1 MNHIADKKKLYYYL
15 ARNYKNKEVSHLMCR
30 TDPISFLDRI
40 RFARLLDLSLEDITK
55 PEFDTYVEFG
65 FKVTY

>member
-1 MNHIADKKKLYYYL
+1 MDHRIDKKKLYYYL
-15 ARNYKNKEVSHLMCR
+15 ARNNGNKEVSHLVCR
-30 TDPISFLDRI
+30 TNPISFLDRI